1 MFEQEVTI
9 TTKHGRMPTFVACPE
24 ATAAGVGARPLPP
37 IIFYMDAP
45 GIREELRN
53 MARRIARAG
62 YVCLLPDMYYRLG
75 TVRFDI
81 PRRDDAMSGVIR
93 AAMNS
98 LTNALVTDD
107 TAAMIAWLDAQDQA
121 RPGAIGCVGHC
132 MSGCYITTVA
142 ARFPHRIKAAA
153 SLYGVNIVTDK
164 PDSSH
169 RLIGDVAGEL
179 YYAFA
184 EHDQSVPANVIPALR
199 TALAETDVANTVK
212 VFPGTNHGFCF
223 AERAVYDSV
232 AAEQTW
238 SDIFDMWK
246 RRLV

>member
-1 MFEQEVTI
+1 MFEQETI
-9 TTKHGRMPTFVACPE
+9 VTTKHGRMPAFMACPDG
-24 ATAAGVGARPLPP
+24 AGPFPP
-37 IIFYMDAP
+37 VIFYMDAP

-53 MARRIARAG
+53 MARRIAKQG

-75 TVRFDI
+75 TIRFDI

-98 LTNALVTDD
+98 LSNALVTDD
-107 TAAMIAWLDAQDQA
+107 TAAMLAWFDAQDKA
-121 RPGAIGCVGHC
+121 RSGPVGCVGHC

-164 PDSSH
+164 SDSSH
-169 RLIGDVAGEL
+169 LLLPQVKGEL

-184 EHDQSVPANVIPALR
+184 EHDQSVPEHVIPDLRAALVK
-199 TALAETDVANTVK
+199 TDVANTVT
-212 VFPGTNHGFCF
+212 VFPGTHHGFCF
-223 AERAVYDSV
+223 AERAVYDPQ

-238 SDIFDMWK
+238 SDIFALWQ
-246 RRLV
+246 RRLGA

>member
-9 TTKHGRMPTFVACPE
+9 TTKHGRMPAFAACPE
-24 ATAAGVGARPLPP
+24 AAGPFPP
-37 IIFYMDAP
+37 VIFYMDAP
-45 GIREELRN
+45 GTREELRN
-53 MARRIARAG
+53 MARRIAKAG
-62 YVCLLPDMYYRLG
+62 YFCLLPDMYYRLG

-98 LTNALVTDD
+98 LTNALVSDD
-107 TAAMIAWLDAQDQA
+107 TAAMIAWFDAQDKA

-169 RLIGDVAGEL
+169 RLVNDVAGEL

-184 EHDQSVPANVIPALR
+184 EHDQSVPAHVVPALR
-199 TALAETDVANTVK
+199 AALAETDVANTVK
-212 VFPGTNHGFCF
+212 VFAGTHHGFCF
-223 AERAVYDSV
+223 AERAVYDAV

-238 SDIFDMWK
+238 TDIFDMWK

>member
-9 TTKHGRMPTFVACPE
+9 TTKHGRMPAFAACPE
-24 ATAAGVGARPLPP
+24 AAGPFPP
-37 IIFYMDAP
+37 VIFYMDAP
-45 GIREELRN
+45 GTREELRN
-53 MARRIARAG
+53 MARRIAKAG
-62 YVCLLPDMYYRLG
+62 YFCLLPDMYYRLG

-107 TAAMIAWLDAQDQA
+107 TAAMIAWFDAQDKA

-169 RLIGDVAGEL
+169 RLVNDVAGEL

-184 EHDQSVPANVIPALR
+184 EHDQSVPAHVVPALR
-199 TALAETDVANTVK
+199 AALAETGVANTVK
-212 VFPGTNHGFCF
+212 VFAGTHHGFCF
-223 AERAVYDSV
+223 AERAAYDAA
-232 AAEQTW
+232 AAEQSWT
-238 SDIFDMWK
+238 DIFDMWK